1 MVRVAFEGY
10 GCTLSYG
17 ESRRARAL
25 AEEAGWETTDDASSA
40 SIVVVHTCTVI
51 GRTERSMLRRVDDLA
66 ASGRLVVVAGCLPRA
81 QADVV
86 EEMEED
92 LIVPVLG
99 QEPEDVV
106 EALGRV
112 DPALL
117 EDPLFLPG
125 VSPHTGSVPDPAVRT
140 DAIVPIAAG
149 CMGRCS
155 YCITR
160 RAWGPLVSN
169 PVDRVVAAARDWLGQ
184 GFREVQLTAQDTG
197 SWGRDLEGGG
207 SLPDLVRAVA
217 SVEDA
222 PGEYRVR
229 VGMLNPDTLEPVLD
243 RLADALRTPRVYR
256 FVHLPVQAGSDRVLG
271 LMRRRY
277 TAADFEGL
285 VARLREA
292 VPDLTLHT
300 DVICGFPGETDEE
313 FEATLELLQ
322 RVRPDVTNVK
332 GFSPRPHTEA
342 AKMDGAVE
350 GPVMKRRT
358 RRASTLVEQL
368 APENLALHSGEEVE
382 VLVTELG
389 KPGTGTVM
397 ARDIRYNPVV
407 VPADEDLPVGSL
419 ATVRLL
425 EARGVYLVGEVV
437 GRGGGPA

>member
-1 MVRVAFEGY
+1 MVRIAFEGY

-17 ESRRARAL
+17 ESRRTRAL

-51 GRTERSMLRRVDDLA
+51 GRTERSMLRRIDDLA
-66 ASGRLVVVAGCLPRA
+66 DSGRLVVVAGCLPRA
-81 QADVV
+81 QANVV
-86 EEMEED
+86 EEMAED

-99 QEPEDVV
+99 REPEDVV
-106 EALGRV
+106 EVLGGV
-112 DPALL
+112 DPTLL

-125 VSPHTGSVPDPAVRT
+125 VEAHTGSRPDPALRT

-169 PVDRVVAAARDWLGQ
+169 PLDRIVGSARDWLDQ

-197 SWGRDLEGGG
+197 SWGRDQEGDA

-217 SVEDA
+217 SIGDA

-229 VGMLNPDTLEPVLD
+229 VGMLNPDTLEPILD
-243 RLADALRTPRVYR
+243 SLVEALLVPRVYR
-256 FVHLPVQAGSDRVLG
+256 FVHLPVQAGSDRILG

-277 TAADFEGL
+277 TVADFEGL

-300 DVICGFPGETDEE
+300 DVICGFPGEEDEE

-342 AKMDGAVE
+342 ATMEGAVE

-358 RRASTLVEQL
+358 RRASTLVEQV
-368 APENLALHSGEEVE
+368 ATKNLAVHVGEEVE
-382 VLVTELG
+382 VLVTEVG
-389 KPGTGTVM
+389 KPGTDTLM
-397 ARDIRYNPVV
+397 ARDVRYNPVV
-407 VPADEDLPVGSL
+407 IPASPDLSVGSL

-425 EARGVYLVGEVV
+425 EARGVYLVGEMT
-437 GRGGGPA
+437 GRGGDAA